1 MQKWET
7 IETAY
12 GLSTRMLKLSMRTNA
27 FWADATDPV
36 LSCCKIAI
44 LLTIA
49 ETGILSAM
57 VWLLIATERNRHG
70 NPRTLPGP

>member
-12 GLSTRMLKLSMRTNA
+12 GLSTRMLKLSLRTNA

-44 LLTIA
+44 
-49 ETGILSAM
+49 S
-57 VWLLIATERNRHG
+57 LIVLMG
-70 NPRTLPGP
+70 KV